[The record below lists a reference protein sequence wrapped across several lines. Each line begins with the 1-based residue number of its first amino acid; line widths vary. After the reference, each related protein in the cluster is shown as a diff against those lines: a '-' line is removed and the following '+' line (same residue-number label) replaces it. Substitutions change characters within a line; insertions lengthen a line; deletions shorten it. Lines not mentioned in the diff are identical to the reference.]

1 MNKIV
6 IWSNQAAPNCR
17 LTWKDKTSLIIGK
30 DLNGDGKDV
39 PIINNILIKKTGKSN
54 LSPMDLLGF
63 TAELKGKEVQLQWY
77 TAKENGTD
85 YYKIERSFD
94 TKEYQEV
101 GRIKAAGIS
110 NGLKS
115 YTMNDTNPNPGIN
128 YYRIGLNNNTSKSIW
143 LPVIAIRIKP
153 EQLGNTS
160 SITN

>member
-1 MNKIV
+1 
-6 IWSNQAAPNCR
+6 
-17 LTWKDKTSLIIGK
+17 
-30 DLNGDGKDV
+30 
-39 PIINNILIKKTGKSN
+39 
-54 LSPMDLLGF
+54 MDLLGF
-63 TAELKGKEVQLQWY
+63 TAELKGKEVEIQWY

-110 NGLKS
+110 NGLKT
-115 YTMNDTNPNPGIN
+115 YTLTDNNPYPGIN

-153 EQLGNTS
+153 EAIQKINS
-160 SITN
+160 SSN